1 MNFNRIHGNGVFLYT
16 WLELRRGNFVEN
28 VSVLIIYTRTD
39 VLSIEQ
45 KNMIL
50 LR

>member
-1 MNFNRIHGNGVFLYT
+1 MNFNGMHGNVVFLYT
-16 WLELRRGNFVEN
+16 WVELRKGNFVEN

-45 KNMIL
+45 KIMIL
-50 LR
+50 LP